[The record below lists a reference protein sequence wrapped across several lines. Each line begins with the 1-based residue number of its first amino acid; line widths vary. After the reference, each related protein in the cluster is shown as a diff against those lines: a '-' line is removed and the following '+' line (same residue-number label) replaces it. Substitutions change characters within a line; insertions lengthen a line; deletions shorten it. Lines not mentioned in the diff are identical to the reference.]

1 MSHNWR
7 NYRKKPQ
14 KIVNNAVISAFFT
27 KVSPLQ
33 QSVPERSETV
43 TASPCQGQ
51 LSLAQLA
58 TVSLCHEVIT
68 LTKSVI
74 VCPSQDDQGKC
85 LCEIV

>member
-1 MSHNWR
+1 MSPKKAKCR
-7 NYRKKPQ
+7 ITGEITGKKPP
-14 KIVNNAVISAFFT
+14 KIANNAVISAFFT

-51 LSLAQLA
+51 LSLAQPA
-58 TVSLCHEVIT
+58 TVSPCHEVIT

-74 VCPSQDDQGKC
+74 VCLKD
-85 LCEIV
+85 